1 MWDTL
6 NTEYR
11 GSDAGTELYIIE
23 HYHDYQMIDEKS
35 VVAQAHGIHCMVKE
49 LTLLKIIVP
58 DKFVAGALLPNCL
71 LYGGILSLLSNT
83 RGCTC
88 LFQTWSPL
96 LMLRRKLRLK
106 TDDLKELRVKPVS
119 TWCTSHSHMTKAKLS
134 KIKIIIS
141 QSKLLP
147 LRRIIIIRMMM
158 VVSCADLPI
167 IGQRIIQIAK

>member
-1 MWDTL
+1 
-6 NTEYR
+6 
-11 GSDAGTELYIIE
+11 
-23 HYHDYQMIDEKS
+23 
-35 VVAQAHGIHCMVKE
+35 
-49 LTLLKIIVP
+49 
-58 DKFVAGALLPNCL
+58 
-71 LYGGILSLLSNT
+71 
-83 RGCTC
+83 
-88 LFQTWSPL
+88 
-96 LMLRRKLRLK
+96 MLRRNLRLK

-147 LRRIIIIRMMM
+147 LRRRIIIRMMM

>member
-1 MWDTL
+1 
-6 NTEYR
+6 
-11 GSDAGTELYIIE
+11 
-23 HYHDYQMIDEKS
+23 
-35 VVAQAHGIHCMVKE
+35 
-49 LTLLKIIVP
+49 
-58 DKFVAGALLPNCL
+58 
-71 LYGGILSLLSNT
+71 
-83 RGCTC
+83 
-88 LFQTWSPL
+88 
-96 LMLRRKLRLK
+96 MLRRKLRLK